1 MMLLFTYENYK
12 PINKKINRK
21 RIYSDQMPFI
31 KNYSVKLF
39 LFLFTAVTLVSC
51 ENNPNS
57 TGITF
62 ISPDDTLSTRV
73 LDSQLDSMPIT
84 NKNYLNYINTS
95 SSQNFLV
102 GNYQNYTSKSLLK
115 FVEINQDLDSASIVS
130 AILTLKYND
139 YSFNNKSGLTSMNV
153 YQMTTDFNYSTVLYD
168 SVSSSNYGTVSKGSY
183 SGTPT
188 ADTQKV
194 NITLNNQMVKDWLE
208 YSADTSYPVKN
219 YGMILLPDASSS
231 TISGFYSFN
240 NTTDLIPYITVIYSK
255 NSVVDTA
262 NINISEY
269 VTLSNAPPSIIPADR
284 FVLQS
289 GVAYRNVLNFD
300 LSKLPYNV
308 IINNV
313 NLQFTLDSKNSIISS
328 ATDKRVVLGMVVD
341 SVNNTDSIF
350 VDAFQSDSVTYV
362 LSSTA
367 LNAIFQ
373 RWNSGVVQNLGLSM
387 KNYFE
392 TQNMDHFVFFSPSS
406 AEISFRPRIRITY
419 TLRN

>member
-1 MMLLFTYENYK
+1 
-12 PINKKINRK
+12 
-21 RIYSDQMPFI
+21 MPFI

-39 LFLFTAVTLVSC
+39 LILFTAVTLVSC

-115 FVEINQDLDSASIVS
+115 FVEINQNLDSASIVS

-153 YQMTTDFNYSTVLYD
+153 YQMTTNFNYSTVLYD
-168 SVSSSNYGTVSKGSY
+168 SVSSSNYGSVSKGSY
-183 SGTPT
+183 SGTPA

-300 LSKLPYNV
+300 LTRLPSNV

-328 ATDKRVVLGMVVD
+328 STDKRVVLGMVVD

-392 TQNMDHFVFFSPSS
+392 TQNMDHFVFFSPSA
-406 AEISFRPRIRITY
+406 AEVSFRPRIRITY

>member
-1 MMLLFTYENYK
+1 MKLLFTYEIYK
-12 PINKKINRK
+12 LINKKINRK

-31 KNYSVKLF
+31 KKYSVKIF
-39 LFLFTAVTLVSC
+39 LFLITAVTLVSC

-130 AILTLKYND
+130 AILTLKYNN

-168 SVSSSNYGTVSKGSY
+168 SVSSSNYGSVSKGSY

-341 SVNNTDSIF
+341 SVNNIDSIF
-350 VDAFQSDSVTYV
+350 VDAFQSDSVTYI

-392 TQNMDHFVFFSPSS
+392 TQNMDHFVFFSPSA

>member
-1 MMLLFTYENYK
+1 MT
-12 PINKKINRK
+12 
-21 RIYSDQMPFI
+21 FI
-31 KNYSVKLF
+31 KNHTLKLF
-39 LFLFTAVTLVSC
+39 LLIITAVSLNSC

-73 LDSQLDSMPIT
+73 IDSQLDTMPIT
-84 NKNYLNYINTS
+84 NKNYLKYINTS
-95 SSQNFLV
+95 SAKNFLV

-115 FVEINQDLDSASIVS
+115 FIEINPNLDSAVIIS

-153 YQMTTDFNYSTVLYD
+153 YRMTTDFNYSTVLYD
-168 SVSSSNYGTVSKGSY
+168 SVSSANYGTVSAGSY

-194 NITLNNQMVKDWLE
+194 LITLDNQMIKDWLE
-208 YSADTSYPVKN
+208 YAADTGYAVKN
-219 YGMILLPDASSS
+219 YGMILLPNASAS

-255 NSVVDTA
+255 NSDVDTA
-262 NINISEY
+262 NINVSEY
-269 VTLSNAPPSIIPADR
+269 ATLSNAPPSIIPADR

-300 LSKLPYNV
+300 LSKLPSNV

-313 NLQFTLDSKNSIISS
+313 NLQFTLDSKNSIISAAS
-328 ATDKRVVLGMVVD
+328 DKRVVLGMVVD
-341 SVNNTDSIF
+341 SVNNIDSIS
-350 VDAFQSDSVTYV
+350 VDAFQSDSITYI
-362 LSSTA
+362 LSSTS
-367 LNAIFQ
+367 LNAFFQ
-373 RWNSGVVQNLGLSM
+373 RWNSGVLPNFGLSM
-387 KNYFE
+387 KNYLE
-392 TQNMDHFVFFSPSS
+392 IQNMDHFVFYSPSA
-406 AEISFRPRIRITY
+406 AEVSFRPRIRITY

>member
-1 MMLLFTYENYK
+1 
-12 PINKKINRK
+12 
-21 RIYSDQMPFI
+21 MPFI

-39 LFLFTAVTLVSC
+39 LILFTAVTLVSC

-115 FVEINQDLDSASIVS
+115 FVELNQDLDSASIVS

-153 YQMTTDFNYSTVLYD
+153 YQMTTNFNYSTVLYD
-168 SVSSSNYGTVSKGSY
+168 SVSSSNYGSVSKGSY
-183 SGTPT
+183 SGTPA

-262 NINISEY
+262 NINVSEY

-300 LSKLPYNV
+300 LTRLPSNV

-328 ATDKRVVLGMVVD
+328 STDKRVVLGMVVD

-392 TQNMDHFVFFSPSS
+392 TQNMDHFVFFSPSA
-406 AEISFRPRIRITY
+406 AEVSFRPRIRITY

>member
-1 MMLLFTYENYK
+1 
-12 PINKKINRK
+12 
-21 RIYSDQMPFI
+21 MPFI

-39 LFLFTAVTLVSC
+39 LILFTAVTLVSC

-115 FVEINQDLDSASIVS
+115 FVELNQDLDSASIVS

-153 YQMTTDFNYSTVLYD
+153 YQMTTNFNYSTVLYD
-168 SVSSSNYGTVSKGSY
+168 SVSSSNYGSVSKGSY
-183 SGTPT
+183 SGTPA

-300 LSKLPYNV
+300 LTRLPSNV

-328 ATDKRVVLGMVVD
+328 STDKRVVLGMVVD

-392 TQNMDHFVFFSPSS
+392 TQNMDHFVFFSPSA
-406 AEISFRPRIRITY
+406 AEVSFRPRIRITY

>member
-1 MMLLFTYENYK
+1 
-12 PINKKINRK
+12 
-21 RIYSDQMPFI
+21 MPFI

-39 LFLFTAVTLVSC
+39 LILFTAVTLVSC

-153 YQMTTDFNYSTVLYD
+153 YQMTTNFNYSTVLYD
-168 SVSSSNYGTVSKGSY
+168 SVSSSNYGSVSKGSY

-262 NINISEY
+262 NINVSEY

-300 LSKLPYNV
+300 LTRLPSNV

-328 ATDKRVVLGMVVD
+328 STDKRVVLGMVVD

-350 VDAFQSDSVTYV
+350 VDAFQSDSVTYI

-392 TQNMDHFVFFSPSS
+392 TQNMDHFVFFSPSA
-406 AEISFRPRIRITY
+406 AEVSFRPRIRITY

>member
-1 MMLLFTYENYK
+1 MKLLFTYEIYK
-12 PINKKINRK
+12 LINKKINRK

-31 KNYSVKLF
+31 KKYSVKIF
-39 LFLFTAVTLVSC
+39 LFLITAVTLVSC

-168 SVSSSNYGTVSKGSY
+168 SVSSSNYGSVSKGSY

-341 SVNNTDSIF
+341 SVNNIDSIF
-350 VDAFQSDSVTYV
+350 VDAFQSDSVTYI

-392 TQNMDHFVFFSPSS
+392 TQNMDHFVFFSPSA

>member
-1 MMLLFTYENYK
+1 
-12 PINKKINRK
+12 
-21 RIYSDQMPFI
+21 MPFI
-31 KNYSVKLF
+31 KKYSAKLF
-39 LFLFTAVTLVSC
+39 LLIFTAAYLISC

-73 LDSQLDSMPIT
+73 LDSQIDSMTIT
-84 NKNYLNYINTS
+84 NKNYLLYINTS
-95 SSQNFLV
+95 SSENILV
-102 GNYQNYTSKSLLK
+102 GNYQNYTSKALLK
-115 FVEINQDLDSASIVS
+115 FVSIDPNLDSATIVS

-153 YQMTTDFNYSTVLYD
+153 YDMNTNFDYSTVLYD
-168 SVSSSNYGTVSKGSY
+168 SVSSINYGTVSKGSY
-183 SGTPT
+183 SGALTT
-188 ADTQKV
+188 DTQNV

-219 YGMILLPDASSS
+219 YGMILLPNAAST

-240 NTTDLIPYITVIYSK
+240 NTTDLIPYITVIYTK
-255 NSVVDTA
+255 NSERDTA
-262 NINISEY
+262 NLNVSEY
-269 VTLSNAPPSIIPADR
+269 VTLSDAPSSIIPPNR

-300 LSKLPYNV
+300 LSKLPNNV

-313 NLQFTLDSKNSIISS
+313 NLQFTLDSKISIISS
-328 ATDKRVVLGMVVD
+328 STDKRVVLGMVVD

-373 RWNSGVVQNLGLSM
+373 RWNSGVMPNLGLSM
-387 KNYFE
+387 KNYYE
-392 TQNMDHFVFFSPSS
+392 TQNMDHFVFYSPSA
-406 AEISFRPRIRITY
+406 AEVSFRPKLRITY